1 MKSDRIEIVRRVL
14 VYAATI
20 AFCAALVHR
29 FHWLGGPYFTIPET
43 IQDHVW
49 PARFK
54 STDAI
59 VLCRRAEPLLRRDA
73 TITILAPSEAPN
85 YDQTH
90 WLTGLGLL
98 IHQRV
103 IPQKLEQRPEYVI
116 AIGDPLESAD
126 YHLVAT
132 FPEGYLYELNR

>member
-1 MKSDRIEIVRRVL
+1 VRFDRELVRRVL

-20 AFCAALVHR
+20 VFLAAIVHR
-29 FHWLGGPYFTIPET
+29 FHWLGGPYFALPET

-49 PARFK
+49 PARFL

-59 VLCRRAEPLLRRDA
+59 LLSRRAEPLLRRGA
-73 TITILAPSEAPN
+73 TVTLLAPSEAPH

-98 IHQRV
+98 THQRV
-103 IPQKLEQRPEYVI
+103 VPQKLEERPEYVI
-116 AIGDPLESAD
+116 AIRAPLEHPG
-126 YHLVAT
+126 YRLVAT
-132 FPEGYLYELNR
+132 FPEGYVYELKR

>member
-1 MKSDRIEIVRRVL
+1 MLACAAAIV
-14 VYAATI
+14 
-20 AFCAALVHR
+20 FCAALVYR

-73 TITILAPSEAPN
+73 TITLLAPSEAPN
-85 YDQTH
+85 FDQTH

-103 IPQKLEQRPEYVI
+103 VPQKLETKPEYVI
-116 AIGDPLESAD
+116 AIRDPLD
-126 YHLVAT
+126 HPGYRLVAT
-132 FPEGYLYELNR
+132 FPEGYLYELHR